1 MTKEKHYRLLGIFPF
16 LFWLGQGINYWL
28 MDGLPHMLWMCNIG
42 NLLLAIGIFFR
53 IGWLARLA
61 AIWLL
66 PGVVIW
72 LQYVVSTGDIK
83 ISSVFAHIGGL
94 ILGLYIFYK
103 IGCSKFVA
111 LHAIIWYLVLQQF
124 CRMFTPPSY
133 NLNVAFDVHGGLK
146 NTFSSYWKFWL
157 TATMVVVVGMYIL
170 QFILIKIFPPRKNL
184 FEHS

>member
-1 MTKEKHYRLLGIFPF
+1 MTNEKLYRLSGIFPF

-42 NLLLAIGIFFR
+42 NLLLAIGMFFR
-53 IGWLARLA
+53 IDWLARLVS
-61 AIWLL
+61 IWTI

-83 ISSVFAHIGGL
+83 ISSVFAHLGGL
-94 ILGLYIFYK
+94 IVALYTFYK
-103 IGCSKFVA
+103 IRSSKFVA

-133 NLNVAFDVHGGLK
+133 NLNVAFSIDGGWQ
-146 NTFSSYWKFWL
+146 NTFSSYWTFWF
-157 TATMVVVVGMYIL
+157 TATLVVMVGMFIL
-170 QFILIKIFPPRKNL
+170 QFILTKIFPPYAN
-184 FEHS
+184 S